1 MGLEAAAAAVAGEE
15 EDRVPAESGA
25 SLAAAATNVALAGS
39 AGEGE
44 AVGSKH
50 SGRTL
55 LLAIDL
61 GLKMGASLFSS
72 DGALIRYEYF
82 ALGSQDELLE
92 LAPRLLREWE
102 ADLPATDAGSIS
114 HVAIEGG
121 DPPLWDAWESAVGG
135 LRSTPPQLLSVSPH
149 QWRAELLTPKE
160 RKSGFA
166 AKEAARLIARQ
177 VVDDYGRMERHSGP
191 FKTDAA
197 EAVLVGLH
205 VARGLGWVQRS
216 QPVRRYSNGQPVV
229 PKKSG

>member
-25 SLAAAATNVALAGS
+25 SLAAAATDVALAGS

-102 ADLPATDAGSIS
+102 AVRGFRRERARAAG
-114 HVAIEGG
+114 
-121 DPPLWDAWESAVGG
+121 
-135 LRSTPPQLLSVSPH
+135 
-149 QWRAELLTPKE
+149 RA
-160 RKSGFA
+160 
-166 AKEAARLIARQ
+166 AAR
-177 VVDDYGRMERHSGP
+177 GRREG
-191 FKTDAA
+191 AA
-197 EAVLVGLH
+197 PAGVGEE
-205 VARGLGWVQRS
+205 ARGARARDGDGVF
-216 QPVRRYSNGQPVV
+216 
-229 PKKSG
+229 